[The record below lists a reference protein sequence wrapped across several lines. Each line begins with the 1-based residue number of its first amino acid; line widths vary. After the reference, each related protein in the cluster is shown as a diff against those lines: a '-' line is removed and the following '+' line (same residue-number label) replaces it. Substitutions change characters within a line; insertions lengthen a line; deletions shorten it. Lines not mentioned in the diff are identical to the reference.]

1 MNGNMWVESELG
13 VGSKF
18 FFTITA
24 KISRMTTEAVQA
36 KMQPFGKRSILFY
49 NTVKDRSGTTITQQL
64 QDLELNPTVIDT
76 PAPIRN
82 KFTCPHYD
90 AILVDKLTAV
100 SGPICHLEIIRY

>member
-24 KISRMTTEAVQA
+24 EISRMTTEAVQA

-49 NTVKDRSGTTITQQL
+49 NTVKDRSAQTTRKQL
-64 QDLELNPTVIDT
+64 EDLGLKVTVIET
-76 PAPIRN
+76 TAPVRN

-90 AILVDKLTAV
+90 AILVDQLSAV
-100 SGPICHLEIIRY
+100 RYRFTCFYYL